1 MKISFVVEVE
11 ISDLPEH
18 ELKPLVRDLR
28 EDISSML
35 HPDGIITAVR
45 VVPVEDSEHLSIAK
59 HHYLY
64 L

>member
-11 ISDLPEH
+11 IADLPEH

-35 HPDGIITAVR
+35 HPDGIITGIR
-45 VVPVEDSEHLSIAK
+45 VVPVEDSEQLKAAK